1 MSGDDGGDVDGS
13 GGGEAGT
20 SGGEAVKGGEDE
32 GGASRIPVMVFTVLQ
47 LLMTAPD
54 ISLTEPD
61 HSPGR
66 YGVRV
71 RRLGLG
77 LG

>member
-1 MSGDDGGDVDGS
+1 MVVTSTEVVVAS
-13 GGGEAGT
+13 GEAGS
-20 SGGEAVKGGEDE
+20 SGGEGVKGGEDE

-47 LLMTAPD
+47 LLTAPD
-54 ISLTEPD
+54 TSLTAPD

-71 RRLGLG
+71 RGLGLG

>member
-47 LLMTAPD
+47 LLTAPD
-54 ISLTEPD
+54 TSLTAPD

-71 RRLGLG
+71 RGLGLG

>member
-1 MSGDDGGDVDGS
+1 
-13 GGGEAGT
+13 
-20 SGGEAVKGGEDE
+20 
-32 GGASRIPVMVFTVLQ
+32 MVFTVLQ
-47 LLMTAPD
+47 LLTAPD
-54 ISLTEPD
+54 TSLTAPD

-71 RRLGLG
+71 RGLGLG